1 MGLPNVVPEC
11 YVDTNFIQY
20 LLGAKVNHQH
30 GCGRVTGVMSQKFS
44 NYWAIG
50 IIDDDKKSMSYLKD
64 CTPLGN
70 CGHLSFLR
78 HKQRCHWMITVHP
91 AIDGFILDCASDLN
105 VKLEDFGLP
114 SKLKDFTSETKQ
126 VSSSTDPRFKNLFR
140 AIDTHPEIVKLRNVL
155 HYILDNSFNAAP
167 DTVSAMI

>member
-1 MGLPNVVPEC
+1 
-11 YVDTNFIQY
+11 
-20 LLGAKVNHQH
+20 
-30 GCGRVTGVMSQKFS
+30 
-44 NYWAIG
+44 
-50 IIDDDKKSMSYLKD
+50 
-64 CTPLGN
+64 
-70 CGHLSFLR
+70 
-78 HKQRCHWMITVHP
+78 MITVHP